1 MTNPE
6 KTISMTPPRGT
17 RDVLP
22 GETELWQRLESLA
35 RTTLMSAGYKEI
47 RLPIFE
53 QTELF
58 KRSAGEGSDIVGKEM
73 YTFTDKKGRSLT
85 LRPEGTAAAA
95 RAYLNSSMGRLRPP
109 AKLFYMGPF
118 FRYEAVQTGRYRQFS
133 QLGLEAF
140 GSASPIMDAEAIS
153 VAVEFLKQAGLSEF
167 VVQINSI
174 GCSDC
179 RPGYR
184 DLLKQSLQDK
194 LPTLCE
200 DCQDRFER
208 NPLRMLDCKVEADQE
223 QFKNVPA
230 PLDSLCAACE
240 SQWLTLTQVLT
251 QLEIPFA
258 VNKRLVRGLD
268 YYTRTVFEV
277 VSQDKRLGA
286 NSTVAAGGRYDN
298 LIESLGGPATPAVG
312 WGLGLDRLI
321 TLLEQETTTNVDVYV
336 VSTKL
341 DVALQI
347 ATTLRQAG
355 ISADLDFPA
364 AGISSRSMTK
374 QLQQANKLGCPL
386 VVIVGEDELAA
397 GEVTLKD
404 MRLRKQEQVSPE
416 DNQSRVSLRDL
427 PNKVKEVL

>member
-6 KTISMTPPRGT
+6 KTISTTPLRGT
-17 RDVLP
+17 KDVLP
-22 GETELWQRLESLA
+22 GETELWQELEALA
-35 RTTLMSAGYKEI
+35 RKTLTSAGYKEI
-47 RLPIFE
+47 RTPMFE

-73 YTFTDKKGRSLT
+73 YTFADKNGRSLT

-95 RAYLNSSMGRLRPP
+95 RAYLNSAMGRLSPP

-118 FRYEAVQTGRYRQFS
+118 FRYEAVQTGRYRQFN

-140 GSASPIMDAEAIS
+140 GSASPFMDAEVIS
-153 VAVEFLKQAGLSEF
+153 VAVEFLKQAGLRDF

-174 GCSDC
+174 GCADC

-184 DLLKQSLQDK
+184 QLLKQSLQDQV
-194 LPTLCE
+194 PTLCV

-223 QFKNVPA
+223 QFKAMPA
-230 PLDSLCAACE
+230 PLDSLCANCE
-240 SQWLTLTQVLT
+240 SQWLTLTQALK

-277 VSQDKRLGA
+277 VSQDERLGA

-298 LIESLGGPATPAVG
+298 LVESLGGPATPAVG
-312 WGLGLDRLI
+312 WAVGLERLI
-321 TLLEQETTTNVDVYV
+321 LLLDKQDTTNVDVYV
-336 VSTKL
+336 VSTQL

-347 ATTLRQAG
+347 ATTLRRAG

-364 AGISSRSMTK
+364 TGVVSRSSNK
-374 QLQQANKLGCPL
+374 QFERAKKQGCRLL
-386 VVIVGEDELAA
+386 VKFGEDGQAA
-397 GEVTLKD
+397 DEITIKD
-404 MRLRKQEQVSPE
+404 MRSRKEISVFVSDVAE
-416 DNQSRVSLRDL
+416 
-427 PNKVKEVL
+427 KVKEILLSDTGIT